1 VFYYRNIIQDDRGS
15 TMKYLL
21 LLVLASVGQV
31 FAADKPNDFDP
42 SDPSIWQEK
51 PQPEAVREKEQIKA
65 LCQTFPSAECPADTT
80 KHPDIQREEER
91 RKDKSRYKSFE
102 K

>member
-1 VFYYRNIIQDDRGS
+1 MQ
-15 TMKYLL
+15 YLL
-21 LLVLASVGQV
+21 LLVLASAGHA
-31 FAADKPNDFDP
+31 FAADKPNDFNP

-51 PQPEAVREKEQIKA
+51 PLPEVVREKEQLQD
-65 LCQTFPSAECPADTT
+65 LCRTFPDAECPANTDRQ
-80 KHPDIQREEER
+80 PDIQREEQR